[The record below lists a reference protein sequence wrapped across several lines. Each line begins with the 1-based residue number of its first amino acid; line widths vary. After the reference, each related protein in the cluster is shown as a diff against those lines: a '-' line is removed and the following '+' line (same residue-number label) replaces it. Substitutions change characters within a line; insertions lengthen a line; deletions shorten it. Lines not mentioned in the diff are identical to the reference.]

1 MRMRY
6 MGRVVRFACCT
17 VECLMAAACGPRNT
31 TFLHENTAS
40 HWAYEPAAMT
50 IVGPFDQLLYRRHQ
64 PLFDP
69 DHKKFEAK
77 YHKASLQ
84 YQGQSLRAKIRIRGG
99 MRFCDSFPHFTLKM
113 RGGDALLGRH
123 KYKIVSPGA
132 YQLDPLRAIEAPACG
147 DALASRTPGSTYEGE
162 YRVYRLAA
170 GILDFHFKTLPLTIT
185 YRDEVSGAETTGFSF
200 LIENIEDAAKRYHG
214 SEHTFGPLHDHVS
227 WKTADDERLG
237 EALIGDEIFNFL
249 VRRYR
254 AIASAHPELTDEE
267 ISARLPSLASISSS
281 PAFDAMKAAALARL
295 PTLRSNLPKM
305 QHHFLRTMDH
315 RAMLQAILF
324 NILVGNTDWALF
336 GLNDHATGTRN
347 FKYLTV
353 GGLVYPIAYDFDFS
367 AIGKGR
373 AVSREDY
380 RASLRNLEERVIS
393 IFGSLA
399 QLAYALHKDAFAK
412 RIRDFLGAN
421 PDVPEAMRSSFF
433 DFLEAI

>member
-1 MRMRY
+1 MRSRY
-6 MGRVVRFACCT
+6 MGRVVRFACFT
-17 VECLMAAACGPRNT
+17 VESLIAAACGPRNT
-31 TFLHENTAS
+31 TFPHDNTAS
-40 HWAYEPAAMT
+40 NWSYEPAAMT
-50 IVGPFDQLLYRRHQ
+50 IVGPFDQLIYSRHQ

-69 DHKKFEAK
+69 DHKKFAAK

-113 RGGDALLGRH
+113 RGGDELLGRH
-123 KYKIVSPGA
+123 KYKIVSPGT
-132 YQLDPLRAIEAPACG
+132 YQLDPLRAIDAPACG
-147 DALASRTPGSTYEGE
+147 DELASRTPGSTYEGE

-170 GILDFHFKTLPLTIT
+170 RILDFHLKTLPLTIT

-200 LIENIEDAAKRYHG
+200 LIENIDDAANRYNA
-214 SEHTFGPLHDHVS
+214 SAHTFGHIHEHVS

-237 EALIGDEIFNFL
+237 EALIGDEIFNLL

-254 AIASAHPELTDEE
+254 AIESANPELTDEE
-267 ISARLPSLASISSS
+267 ISARLPSLASIASSHE
-281 PAFDAMKAAALARL
+281 FDAIKASALARL
-295 PTLRSNLPKM
+295 STLRSNLAKM
-305 QHHFLRTMDH
+305 QQHFLRSMDH
-315 RAMLQAILF
+315 RAMLQAVLF

-399 QLAYALHKDAFAK
+399 QLEYYLHKDAFAK
-412 RIRDFLGAN
+412 RIRDFLGAK
-421 PDVPEAMRSSFF
+421 PDLPEVMRSSFF
-433 DFLEAI
+433 DFLEEI

>member
-6 MGRVVRFACCT
+6 IERVVRFACFP
-17 VECLMAAACGPRNT
+17 VECLIAAACGPRNT
-31 TFLHENTAS
+31 TLLHKNTAS
-40 HWAYEPAAMT
+40 HWSYEPAAMT
-50 IVGPFDQLLYRRHQ
+50 IVGPFDQLIYRRHQ

-69 DHKKFEAK
+69 DHKKFAAK

-113 RGGDALLGRH
+113 RGGDELLGRH
-123 KYKIVSPGA
+123 KYKIVSPGT
-132 YQLDPLRAIEAPACG
+132 YQLDPLRAIDAPACG
-147 DALASRTPGSTYEGE
+147 DQLASRTPGSTYEGE

-170 GILDFHFKTLPLTIT
+170 SILDFHLKTLPLTIT
-185 YRDEVSGAETTGFSF
+185 YRDKVSGAETTGFSF
-200 LIENIEDAAKRYHG
+200 LIEDIDDAANRYNATA
-214 SEHTFGPLHDHVS
+214 HTFGPIHDHVS
-227 WKTADDERLG
+227 WKTADDERLS
-237 EALIGDEIFNFL
+237 EALIGDTIFNFL

-254 AIASAHPELTDEE
+254 AIESTHPELTDEE
-267 ISARLPSLASISSS
+267 ISVRLPSLASLPSSHEL
-281 PAFDAMKAAALARL
+281 DAMKASALACL
-295 PTLRSNLPKM
+295 PTLCSNLPKM
-305 QHHFLRTMDH
+305 QQHFLRTMDPH
-315 RAMLQAILF
+315 AMLQAVLF

-336 GLNDHATGTRN
+336 GLNDHAAGTRN

-380 RASLRNLEERVIS
+380 RASLRYLEERVIS

-399 QLAYALHKDAFAK
+399 QLEYSLHKDAFAK
-412 RIRDFLGAN
+412 RIRDFLGAT
-421 PDVPEAMRSSFF
+421 PGVPEAMRSSFF
-433 DFLEAI
+433 AFLEVI